1 MWSIVMNLTITVV
14 NSVTKRPTKLSWE
27 NTWVSN
33 MVMTLTITCVTSVTI
48 KATDKAFLG
57 RHMNVKH
64 GNDCDNNS
72 CQLCDYK
79 SHDKSFLRK
88 HMNFKHYKEV
98 SKETFCCDICYACPV
113 HGTWTGRGTGQGN
126 GSGERV
132 RGTGQGNGSRG
143 HWYSISRKLLRTE
156 DSRLWSTLQEGLNL
170 RPGGDK
176 RQPFKKCY
184 CMRR

>member
-132 RGTGQGNGSRG
+132 KGALIFNFQKTTAYGGLQALKYTAGGAELETRWRQETAFQKMLLYEEIETGLAS
-143 HWYSISRKLLRTE
+143 L
-156 DSRLWSTLQEGLNL
+156 
-170 RPGGDK
+170 
-176 RQPFKKCY
+176 
-184 CMRR
+184 